1 MPERDASEF
10 AHGGY
15 ISVDGI
21 KWTPVSEAEP
31 FGVTKGATGTRVW
44 DADTLLR
51 IKEPETVTL
60 RARKLYVSRKVYCWL
75 RMWLGYKR
83 LDYVWQYRRERKG
96 HPRCR

>member
-1 MPERDASEF
+1 MPERDAPES

-15 ISVDGI
+15 ISADGI
-21 KWTPVSEAEP
+21 KWAPVGEAEP
-31 FGVTKGATGTRVW
+31 FGVAEDPTSNPEW

-60 RARKLYVSRKVYCWL
+60 RMEKLYVSRKAYSWL

>member
-1 MPERDASEF
+1 MPERDAPEF
-10 AHGGY
+10 VHGGY
-15 ISVDGI
+15 ISADGI
-21 KWTPVSEAEP
+21 KWTSLGEAEP
-31 FGVTKGATGTRVW
+31 FGVEEDPTSNQEW

-51 IKEPETVTL
+51 IKELETVTFW
-60 RARKLYVSRKVYCWL
+60 AEKLYVSRKVYRWL

>member
-15 ISVDGI
+15 ISADGI
-21 KWTPVSEAEP
+21 RWTPVGEAEP
-31 FGVTKGATGTRVW
+31 FGVAEGATGAREW
-44 DADTLLR
+44 NADTLLR
-51 IKEPETVTL
+51 IKGPETVTL
-60 RARKLYVSRKVYCWL
+60 RAEKLYVSRKVYRWL

>member
-15 ISVDGI
+15 ISADGI
-21 KWTPVSEAEP
+21 KWTPVGEAESFYVAEDP
-31 FGVTKGATGTRVW
+31 DGSPMW

-60 RARKLYVSRKVYCWL
+60 RAEKLYVSRKVYCWL

>member
-1 MPERDASEF
+1 MPEKDASDF
-10 AHGGY
+10 SHVGY
-15 ISVDGI
+15 ISADGI
-21 KWTPVSEAEP
+21 KWASVGETEP
-31 FGVTKGATGTRVW
+31 FCVAEDSGNSPMW

-60 RARKLYVSRKVYCWL
+60 RMEKLYVSRKTYSWL